1 MTSSPRHAIIVAQL
15 NMKYL
20 LNFYSIFV
28 AKAFHVLYHSPSY
41 TANRKAMDVLEHYKS
56 VRRTLPLMS
65 DGRHWGN
72 HDGSKQKSFKATQGV
87 REF

>member
-1 MTSSPRHAIIVAQL
+1 MT
-15 NMKYL
+15 MKYL

-28 AKAFHVLYHSPSY
+28 AKAFRVLYMSPSL

-65 DGRHWGN
+65 DGNHWGN
-72 HDGSKQKSFKATQGV
+72 HNGSKQKSFKATQGV
-87 REF
+87 GEF